1 MRVLPLLWVAALLQ
15 ACALHEKRAY
25 QITRPRPSDAAK
37 VRHILRNVATQI
49 GLPDS
54 PRGGPGGV
62 LAFHNGFNVLLRANV
77 ESNSIDIFLSRSDW
91 PPPKAFETA
100 GRLLPDAL
108 STAFGT
114 RFQIPKERLVGQIS
128 VQ

>member
-15 ACALHEKRAY
+15 ACALHQERAY

-37 VRHILRNVATQI
+37 VRHILRDVATQV

-54 PRGGPGGV
+54 PRGGPGRV

-114 RFQIPKERLVGQIS
+114 RFQIPKEPLVGQIS